1 MYCYEDLISNDEN
14 KINLLNKKNSLTFY
28 KNVKINNSNEYLK
41 NIYNKYS
48 FKININKVEIKDI
61 KKKDDWFVLFLS
73 MMEEIILLNVERGQT
88 GNEWEN
94 GKWVGKKSKGWYG
107 LNCDK
112 LLRVLWEKQREK
124 IFYG

>member
-61 KKKDDWFVLFLS
+61 KKKDD
-73 MMEEIILLNVERGQT
+73 
-88 GNEWEN
+88 
-94 GKWVGKKSKGWYG
+94 
-107 LNCDK
+107 
-112 LLRVLWEKQREK
+112 
-124 IFYG
+124 